1 MRDARA
7 SASTSAAVIRIT
19 ADDVAHYAY
28 AREGNAHVVFR
39 YTGPRPEL
47 RGALLRL
54 LKTPAGARGDR
65 AWRCHTVDA
74 LVWGADRDEASWTTL
89 DAAARDAFFANAPT
103 TSGRAGWRDDRA
115 VVRVDGDAL
124 NALALKTTRD
134 AAHETARAE
143 GRDGRV
149 ANAAEA
155 FGQLSEV
162 AAETSRVFE
171 DDVENAWVIEI
182 KPKSFVGAI
191 VNGRR
196 AWRFPA
202 HQRLKVARGEREAA
216 SSYVPV
222 DLLGGDADVRRA
234 CEALMACPQNNLR
247 VTRGARVF
255 VDARGVTANADVV
268 STLSRVLPNL
278 VMNAREVFEFIF
290 HHQLRGGDD
299 AVKKYRDVH
308 ELCERLNAT
317 RQRAGEVSEDLLE
330 RLRSFVL
337 GQMAKDCSV
346 LFTVTFDVNV
356 SDIESRDD
364 DLVRFATF
372 VDANGATRACAY
384 RAQIIDASLKSLAKT
399 SAWLR
404 LAEDIDASCVADA
417 DADDARRDFVNTLF
431 AST

>member
-299 AVKKYRDVH
+299 AVKTYRDVH

>member
-65 AWRCHTVDA
+65 AGRWHTVDA
-74 LVWGADRDEASWTTL
+74 RVWGADRDEASWTTL

-155 FGQLSEV
+155 FGQLSDV

-171 DDVENAWVIEI
+171 DDVDNAWVIEI

-255 VDARGVTANADVV
+255 VDARGVTADADVV

-299 AVKKYRDVH
+299 AVKTYRDVH

-417 DADDARRDFVNTLF
+417 DADDSRRDFVNALF

>member
-255 VDARGVTANADVV
+255 VDARGVTADADVV

-299 AVKKYRDVH
+299 AVKTYRDVH

-364 DLVRFATF
+364 DLIRFATF

-417 DADDARRDFVNTLF
+417 DADDSRRDFVNALF

>member
-7 SASTSAAVIRIT
+7 RASTPAAEIRVT

-28 AREGNAHVVFR
+28 ARDGNAHVVFR

-54 LKTPAGARGDR
+54 LKTPVGGRGDR
-65 AWRCHTVDA
+65 AWRCHAVDA

-89 DAAARDAFFANAPT
+89 DAAARDAFFADAPT

-115 VVRVDGDAL
+115 VARVDGDAL
-124 NALALKTTRD
+124 NMLALKMTRD
-134 AAHETARAE
+134 AAREAARAE

-162 AAETSRVFE
+162 AAETSHVFE
-171 DDVENAWVIEI
+171 DDAENAWVIEI

-191 VNGRR
+191 IDGKR

-202 HQRLKVARGEREAA
+202 HQRLKVARGERTSA

-234 CEALMACPQNNLR
+234 CEALMARPQNNLR
-247 VTRGARVF
+247 VTRGARVL
-255 VDARGVTANADVV
+255 VDARGVTADADVV

-278 VMNAREVFEFIF
+278 VMDARDVFEFIF

-299 AVKKYRDVH
+299 AVKTYRDVH
-308 ELCERLNAT
+308 ESVERLSAAC
-317 RQRAGEVSEDLLE
+317 QRAGEVSDDLLE
-330 RLRSFVL
+330 RLRLFVL
-337 GQMAKDCSV
+337 SQMAKDCSV

-356 SDIESRDD
+356 SDIDSSGDD
-364 DLVRFATF
+364 FVRFATF
-372 VDANGATRACAY
+372 IDANGATRTCAY

-404 LAEDIDASCVADA
+404 LAEDIDASYVVD
-417 DADDARRDFVNTLF
+417 DGDDARRDFVNALF

>member
-255 VDARGVTANADVV
+255 VDARGVTADADVV

-299 AVKKYRDVH
+299 AVKTYRDVH

-356 SDIESRDD
+356 SDIESRGD

-417 DADDARRDFVNTLF
+417 DADDSRRDFVNALF

>member
-7 SASTSAAVIRIT
+7 RASTSAAEIRVT

-54 LKTPAGARGDR
+54 LKTPAGGRGDR
-65 AWRCHTVDA
+65 AWRCHAVDA
-74 LVWGADRDEASWTTL
+74 LIWGVDRGEAAWTTL
-89 DAAARDAFFANAPT
+89 DAAARDAFFADAPT

-115 VVRVDGDAL
+115 VARVDGDAL
-124 NALALKTTRD
+124 NMLALKMTRD
-134 AAHETARAE
+134 AAREAARAE

-162 AAETSRVFE
+162 AAETSHVFE
-171 DDVENAWVIEI
+171 DDAENAWVIEI

-191 VNGRR
+191 IDGKR

-202 HQRLKVARGEREAA
+202 HQRLKVARGERTSA

-234 CEALMACPQNNLR
+234 CEALMARPQNNLR
-247 VTRGARVF
+247 VTRGARVL
-255 VDARGVTANADVV
+255 VDARGVTADADVV

-278 VMNAREVFEFIF
+278 VMDARDVFEFIF

-299 AVKKYRDVH
+299 AVKTYRDVH
-308 ELCERLNAT
+308 ESVERLSAAC
-317 RQRAGEVSEDLLE
+317 QRAGEVSDDLLE
-330 RLRSFVL
+330 RLRLFVL
-337 GQMAKDCSV
+337 SQMAKDCSV

-356 SDIESRDD
+356 SDIDSSGDD
-364 DLVRFATF
+364 FVRFATF
-372 VDANGATRACAY
+372 IDANGATRTCAY

-404 LAEDIDASCVADA
+404 LAEDIDASYVVD
-417 DADDARRDFVNTLF
+417 DGDDARRDFVNALF

>member
-74 LVWGADRDEASWTTL
+74 LVWGVDRDEASWTTL

-255 VDARGVTANADVV
+255 VDARGVTADADVV

-299 AVKKYRDVH
+299 AVKTYRDVH

-417 DADDARRDFVNTLF
+417 DADDSRRDFVNALF

>member
-89 DAAARDAFFANAPT
+89 DAAARDAFFANAPP

-255 VDARGVTANADVV
+255 VDARGVTADADVV

-299 AVKKYRDVH
+299 AVKTYRDVH

-417 DADDARRDFVNTLF
+417 DADDSRRDFVNALF

>member
-255 VDARGVTANADVV
+255 VDARGVTADADVV

-299 AVKKYRDVH
+299 AVKTYRDVH

-356 SDIESRDD
+356 SDIESRGD

-417 DADDARRDFVNTLF
+417 DADDPRRDFVNALF

>member
-7 SASTSAAVIRIT
+7 RASTPAAEIRVT

-28 AREGNAHVVFR
+28 ARDGNAHVVFR

-54 LKTPAGARGDR
+54 LKTPAGGRGDR
-65 AWRCHTVDA
+65 AWRCHAVDA

-89 DAAARDAFFANAPT
+89 DAAARDAFFADAPT

-115 VVRVDGDAL
+115 VARVDGDAL
-124 NALALKTTRD
+124 NMLALKMTRD
-134 AAHETARAE
+134 AAREAARAE

-162 AAETSRVFE
+162 AAETSHVFE
-171 DDVENAWVIEI
+171 DDAENAWVIEI

-191 VNGRR
+191 IDGKR

-202 HQRLKVARGEREAA
+202 HQRLKVARGERTSA

-234 CEALMACPQNNLR
+234 CEALMARPQNNLR
-247 VTRGARVF
+247 VTRGARVL
-255 VDARGVTANADVV
+255 VDARGVTADADVV

-278 VMNAREVFEFIF
+278 VMDARDVFEFIF

-299 AVKKYRDVH
+299 AVKTYRDVH
-308 ELCERLNAT
+308 ESVERLSAAC
-317 RQRAGEVSEDLLE
+317 QRAGEVSDDLLE
-330 RLRSFVL
+330 RLRLFVL
-337 GQMAKDCSV
+337 SQMAKDCSV

-356 SDIESRDD
+356 SDIDSSGDD
-364 DLVRFATF
+364 FVRFATF
-372 VDANGATRACAY
+372 IDANGATRTCAY

-404 LAEDIDASCVADA
+404 LAEDIDASYVVD
-417 DADDARRDFVNTLF
+417 DGDDARRDFVNALF

>member
-234 CEALMACPQNNLR
+234 CEALMARPQNNLR
-247 VTRGARVF
+247 VTRGARVL
-255 VDARGVTANADVV
+255 VDARGVTADADVV

-278 VMNAREVFEFIF
+278 VMDARDVFEFIF

-299 AVKKYRDVH
+299 AVKTYRDVH
-308 ELCERLNAT
+308 ESVERLSAAC
-317 RQRAGEVSEDLLE
+317 QRAGEVSDDLLE
-330 RLRSFVL
+330 RLRLFVL

-356 SDIESRDD
+356 SDMDSSGDD
-364 DLVRFATF
+364 FVRFATF
-372 VDANGATRACAY
+372 IDANGATRTCAY

-404 LAEDIDASCVADA
+404 LAEDIDASYVVD
-417 DADDARRDFVNTLF
+417 DGDDARRDFVNALF

>member
-202 HQRLKVARGEREAA
+202 HQRLKVARGERESA

-247 VTRGARVF
+247 VTRGTRVF
-255 VDARGVTANADVV
+255 VDARGVTADADVV

-278 VMNAREVFEFIF
+278 VMDAREVFEFIF

-299 AVKKYRDVH
+299 AVKTYRDVH

-417 DADDARRDFVNTLF
+417 DADDSRRDFVNALF

>member
-19 ADDVAHYAY
+19 ADDVSHYAY

-255 VDARGVTANADVV
+255 VDARGVTADADVV

-299 AVKKYRDVH
+299 AVKTYRDVH

-417 DADDARRDFVNTLF
+417 DADDSRRDFVNALF

>member
-7 SASTSAAVIRIT
+7 RASTSAAEIRVT

-191 VNGRR
+191 VDGKR

-255 VDARGVTANADVV
+255 VDARGVTADADVV

-299 AVKKYRDVH
+299 AVKTYRDVH

-417 DADDARRDFVNTLF
+417 DADDSRRDFVNALF

>member
-7 SASTSAAVIRIT
+7 RASTPAAEIRVT

-54 LKTPAGARGDR
+54 LKTPVGGRGDR
-65 AWRCHTVDA
+65 AWRCHAVDA

-89 DAAARDAFFANAPT
+89 DAAARDAFFADAPT

-115 VVRVDGDAL
+115 VARVDGDAL
-124 NALALKTTRD
+124 NMLALKMTRD
-134 AAHETARAE
+134 AAREAARAE

-162 AAETSRVFE
+162 AAETSHVFE
-171 DDVENAWVIEI
+171 DDAENAWVIEI

-191 VNGRR
+191 IDGKR

-202 HQRLKVARGEREAA
+202 HQRLKVARGERTSA

-234 CEALMACPQNNLR
+234 CEALMARPQNNLR
-247 VTRGARVF
+247 VTRGARVL
-255 VDARGVTANADVV
+255 VDARGVTADADVV

-278 VMNAREVFEFIF
+278 VMDARDVFEFIF

-299 AVKKYRDVH
+299 AVKTYRDVH
-308 ELCERLNAT
+308 ESVERLSAAC
-317 RQRAGEVSEDLLE
+317 QRAGEVSDDLLE
-330 RLRSFVL
+330 RLRLFVL
-337 GQMAKDCSV
+337 SQMAKDCSV

-356 SDIESRDD
+356 SDIDSSGDD
-364 DLVRFATF
+364 FVRFATF
-372 VDANGATRACAY
+372 IDANGATRTCAY

-404 LAEDIDASCVADA
+404 LAEDIDASYVVD
-417 DADDARRDFVNTLF
+417 DGDDARRDFVNALF

>member
-222 DLLGGDADVRRA
+222 DLLGGAADVRRA

-255 VDARGVTANADVV
+255 VDARGVTADADVV

-299 AVKKYRDVH
+299 AVKTYRDVH

-356 SDIESRDD
+356 SDIESRGD

-417 DADDARRDFVNTLF
+417 DADDSRRDFVNALF

>member
-7 SASTSAAVIRIT
+7 RASTSAAEIRVT

-54 LKTPAGARGDR
+54 LKTPAGGRGDR
-65 AWRCHTVDA
+65 AWRCHAVDA

-89 DAAARDAFFANAPT
+89 DAAARDAFFADAPT

-115 VVRVDGDAL
+115 VARVDGDAL
-124 NALALKTTRD
+124 NMLALKMTRD
-134 AAHETARAE
+134 AAREAARAE

-162 AAETSRVFE
+162 AAETSHVFE
-171 DDVENAWVIEI
+171 DDAENAWVIEI

-191 VNGRR
+191 IDGKR

-202 HQRLKVARGEREAA
+202 HQRLKVARGERTSA

-234 CEALMACPQNNLR
+234 CEALMARPQNNLR
-247 VTRGARVF
+247 VTRGARVL
-255 VDARGVTANADVV
+255 VDARGVTADADVV

-278 VMNAREVFEFIF
+278 VMDARDVFEFIF

-299 AVKKYRDVH
+299 AVKTYRDVH
-308 ELCERLNAT
+308 ESVERLSAAC
-317 RQRAGEVSEDLLE
+317 QRAGEVSDDLLE
-330 RLRSFVL
+330 RLRLFVL

-356 SDIESRDD
+356 SDIDSSGDD
-364 DLVRFATF
+364 FVRFATF
-372 VDANGATRACAY
+372 IDANGATRTCAY

-404 LAEDIDASCVADA
+404 LAEDIDASYVVD
-417 DADDARRDFVNTLF
+417 DGDDARRDFVNALF

>member
-1 MRDARA
+1 
-7 SASTSAAVIRIT
+7 
-19 ADDVAHYAY
+19 
-28 AREGNAHVVFR
+28 
-39 YTGPRPEL
+39 
-47 RGALLRL
+47 
-54 LKTPAGARGDR
+54 
-65 AWRCHTVDA
+65 
-74 LVWGADRDEASWTTL
+74 
-89 DAAARDAFFANAPT
+89 
-103 TSGRAGWRDDRA
+103 
-115 VVRVDGDAL
+115 VRVDGDAL

-255 VDARGVTANADVV
+255 VDARGVTADADVV

-299 AVKKYRDVH
+299 AVKTYRDVH

-417 DADDARRDFVNTLF
+417 DADDSRRDFVNALF

>member
-255 VDARGVTANADVV
+255 VDARGVTADADVV

-299 AVKKYRDVH
+299 AVKTYRDVH

-356 SDIESRDD
+356 SDIESRGD

-417 DADDARRDFVNTLF
+417 DADDTRRDFVNALF

>member
-54 LKTPAGARGDR
+54 LKTPAGARVDR

-255 VDARGVTANADVV
+255 VDARGVTADADVV

-299 AVKKYRDVH
+299 AVKTYRDVH

-417 DADDARRDFVNTLF
+417 DADDSRRDFVNALF